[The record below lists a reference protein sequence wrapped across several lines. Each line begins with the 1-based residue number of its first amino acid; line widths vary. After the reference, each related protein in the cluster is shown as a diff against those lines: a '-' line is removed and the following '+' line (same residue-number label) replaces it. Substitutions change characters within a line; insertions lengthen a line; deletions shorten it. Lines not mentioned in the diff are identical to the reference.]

1 MADAFFPSIYPLRFH
16 LETLAAFHVP
26 EYKGS
31 LFRGG
36 FGYFFRDLVCVTR
49 APACPGCP
57 HLHTCSYSTVF
68 ESPVA
73 PERIGVLRK
82 YPNAPHPFV
91 MAPPLDARTLLP
103 AGTDLSLDITL
114 IGEGV
119 KTLPHFLVVF
129 EEMGRSGR
137 FGGKFRLRAVHSALP
152 AAQPVFD
159 GVTRRIA
166 ESVPP
171 WIAPPEPPPPQRAH
185 LSFLT
190 PLRMRTGG
198 VYNRNP
204 DFVSI
209 AHALLRRIHLLAAIY
224 GEGTASTDWMKP
236 LLASA
241 DQVRSESST
250 FSLYPWQR
258 ASGRQHRSIAM
269 DGVIGKITVGGDL
282 DLLWPWLRLGEW
294 IHVGPGRPWGWVNS
308 AWRGNRVRKGTLEH
322 FREVYRMEVVD
333 RKAFGVRG

>member
-1 MADAFFPSIYPLRFH
+1 MLVPSVNQLTVGDRHPHHAYSQTPVSPQPAKPVYDSSVADAFFPLIYPLRFH

-91 MAPPLDARTLLP
+91 MAPPLDSRTLLP

-171 WIAPPEPPPPQRAH
+171 WIASPEPPPPQRAH

-198 VYNRNP
+198 VPVPSTLSAINRGLFITGWGWFFGLALFLAFTGIYKWV
-204 DFVSI
+204 DDAKGIEVRD
-209 AHALLRRIHLLAAIY
+209 AYWALLPSLGSAVGVIVQEIW
-224 GEGTASTDWMKP
+224 EEKP
-236 LLASA
+236 L
-241 DQVRSESST
+241 SEP
-250 FSLYPWQR
+250 L
-258 ASGRQHRSIAM
+258 
-269 DGVIGKITVGGDL
+269 
-282 DLLWPWLRLGEW
+282 
-294 IHVGPGRPWGWVNS
+294 
-308 AWRGNRVRKGTLEH
+308 
-322 FREVYRMEVVD
+322 
-333 RKAFGVRG
+333 